1 MDSLFQGNDISKLK
15 LLSRDFRFIRN
26 DRRELKLL
34 IGKVLA
40 NTTYSE
46 WIPFFKGMTVEL
58 LVFVY
63 RFTITW

>member
-63 RFTITW
+63 RLTITW